1 MDCKSCNKTKLT
13 PFFCSCCNALDISY
27 ESNDK
32 FEILGLTKSYELDK
46 VDFEDRYLTL
56 SKVTHP
62 DRYQNLSET
71 QKTKILNL
79 SAQINGSYFSLKN
92 DLTRAQLVLDH
103 LISDGINLDEKALP
117 QNFLFEVLEIREEM
131 DEDSTDHDRLEEIE
145 SEVEVLRKT
154 THKHIEKIF
163 QELTKLN
170 VLDINHLQDVQ
181 TKLNT
186 ISYYDRILEQ
196 IEGKLDD

>member
-1 MDCKSCNKTKLT
+1 MDCKSCNKTQLT
-13 PFFCSCCNALDISY
+13 PFFCSCCNVLDISY
-27 ESNDK
+27 ESSDK
-32 FEILGLTKSYELDK
+32 FETLGLKKSYELDK
-46 VDFEDRYLTL
+46 KDFEDRYLTL

-62 DRYQNLSET
+62 DRYQNLDET

-103 LISDGINLDEKALP
+103 LISDGIVLDKKSLP
-117 QNFLFEVLEIREEM
+117 KNFLFEILEIREEM

-145 SEVEVLRKT
+145 SDVEDLRKK
-154 THKHIEKIF
+154 THKQIEKIF

-170 VLDINHLQDVQ
+170 VLDTNHLQDVQ